1 MAVVGGVLVL
11 AGLACL
17 VFAIHAA
24 FRRPGWSR
32 LYGPASRVGLLA
44 LALIG
49 SGMIYLLRG

>member
-1 MAVVGGVLVL
+1 MAVVGAALLL

-24 FRRPGWSR
+24 IRRPGWSR
-32 LYGPASRVGLLA
+32 LYGPASRVGLLS

-49 SGMIYLLRG
+49 SGMFYLLRS